1 MPRQAVALFF
11 LAGALVAPVGL
22 DAQVAGLPVRN
33 AGVTRGLTLAAEA
46 GFPNEASGM
55 GTAFGASGVVGL
67 GRIGL
72 GATLARLDF
81 DGQDPVLA
89 GAATLNLRL
98 VGGPLVPFSVTLQAG
113 VGTWSATLV
122 TDVGGGPT
130 EFDVTDLTVPVGLG
144 LAWTIATPVVSL
156 KPWLAPR
163 VHVSRRTLEGVAGTS
178 QRTDGALS
186 GGIDL
191 AFINGIALRGA
202 YDRIIADGT
211 DASVWSVG
219 LGYSL
224 RILR

>member
-1 MPRQAVALFF
+1 MLLLL

-33 AGVTRGLTLAAEA
+33 AGITRGLTLAAEA

-55 GTAFGASGVVGL
+55 GTTYGASGAIGF
-67 GRIGL
+67 GRLGL
-72 GATLARLDF
+72 GASVARLD
-81 DGQDPVLA
+81 LA
-89 GAATLNLRL
+89 GQEAVPAVAGSLNLRL
-98 VGGPLVPFSVTLQAG
+98 IGGPLVPFSATLQAG
-113 VGTWSATLV
+113 VGRWSATLF
-122 TDVGGGPT
+122 TNMGSGPIQLDAT
-130 EFDVTDLTVPVGLG
+130 YLTVPVGLG

-163 VHVSRRTLEGVAGTS
+163 VHVSRRTLDGVAGAS
-178 QRTDGALS
+178 QQTDAALS

-202 YDRIIADGT
+202 YDRVNTDGP

>member
-1 MPRQAVALFF
+1 MHHRLASLFL

-33 AGVTRGLTLAAEA
+33 AGITRGLTLAAEA
-46 GFPNEASGM
+46 GFPNAASGM
-55 GTAFGASGVVGL
+55 GTAFGASGTVGL

-72 GATLARLDF
+72 GATVARLDF
-81 DGQDPVLA
+81 SAQDPVLA

-98 VGGPLVPFSVTLQAG
+98 IGGPLVPFSATLQAG
-113 VGTWSATLV
+113 VGAWSATLV
-122 TDVGGGPT
+122 TDIGGGPV
-130 EFDVTDLTVPVGLG
+130 EFDASYRTIPVGLG

-163 VHVSRRTLEGVAGTS
+163 VHVSRQTLAGVPGS
-178 QRTDGALS
+178 QRRTDGALS

-202 YDRIIADGT
+202 YDRINSEGT

>member
-1 MPRQAVALFF
+1 MHPRLAALFI

-33 AGVTRGLTLAAEA
+33 AGITRGLTLAAEA
-46 GFPNEASGM
+46 GFPNAASGM
-55 GTAFGASGVVGL
+55 GTSYGASGAVGL
-67 GRIGL
+67 GRLGL

-89 GAATLNLRL
+89 GGATLNLRL
-98 VGGPLVPFSVTLQAG
+98 IGGPLVPFSATLQAG
-113 VGTWSATLV
+113 VGAWSATVV
-122 TDVGGGPT
+122 TDVGGGSAQ
-130 EFDVTDLTVPVGLG
+130 FDAAYLTIPVGLG
-144 LAWTIATPVVSL
+144 MAWTIATPVVSL

-163 VHVSRRTLEGVAGTS
+163 VHVSRQTLAGVPGS
-178 QRTDGALS
+178 RRRTDGALS